1 MQSSGIKTITLLLG
15 LIGAAECRDARIS
28 DHHLLMV
35 FPSEVFEELSEEVDQ
50 AANDAVLAQLT
61 FPNTE
66 VVVDSPVQTRNDVV
80 IGPGSRLVL
89 ENTLELQPKSA
100 GVSDI
105 SKPNQHVVIDRSVST
120 GNNLVI
126 GPGSALTLA
135 PGGSLQIGGTAHTQV
150 VASASWT
157 NTQIIKAD
165 EEVNTD
171 ETLDELTIATS
182 HDFAAAEWTTSRIV
196 HLSDFFDADAASIP
210 NGYSTPQ
217 FLQSINLS
225 AHWDRFFLHHGL
237 HERNVFTHC
246 HHDRLLFCP
255 DKHHGGFDLM
265 ACLNEHHDQLSTGC
279 AERLPRRPVAAALF
293 VFSAH
298 IFLLFAIAG
307 MVVIAVQSV
316 AGLFVP
322 LSKRDVDGFRY
333 ESLPEDDKEELVVTK
348 ETQQRW
354 GGWGR
359 KEVVVRGTP
368 VAGSWARPDG
378 SSASNH
384 LVHLV

>member
-1 MQSSGIKTITLLLG
+1 MQSSSIKTIVLLLG
-15 LIGAAECRDARIS
+15 LIGSAECRDARIS

-80 IGPGSRLVL
+80 IGPGSKLVL
-89 ENTLELQPKSA
+89 ENTLELQPRSTS
-100 GVSDI
+100 VSDL

-126 GPGSALTLA
+126 GPGSDLTLV
-135 PGGSLQIGGTAHTQV
+135 PGGHLKIGGTATHTQV

-157 NTQIIKAD
+157 NTQIIKAN
-165 EEVNTD
+165 ENVNAD

-196 HLSDFFDADAASIP
+196 HVSDFLDPETA
-210 NGYSTPQ
+210 STPQ

-237 HERNVFTHC
+237 HERNVFTYC
-246 HHDRLLFCP
+246 HRDRLLFCP

-307 MVVIAVQSV
+307 MVVVAVQSI
-316 AGLFVP
+316 ASLFVP

-333 ESLPEDDKEELVVTK
+333 ESLPEDDKEERLVK
-348 ETQQRW
+348 GNGKQQRW
-354 GGWGR
+354 DDWGR

-378 SSASNH
+378 SSAANH